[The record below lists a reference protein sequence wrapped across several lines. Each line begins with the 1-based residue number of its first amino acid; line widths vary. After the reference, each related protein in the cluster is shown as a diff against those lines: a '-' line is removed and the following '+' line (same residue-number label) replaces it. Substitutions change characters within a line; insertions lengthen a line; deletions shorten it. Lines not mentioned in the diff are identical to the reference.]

1 MFGGLTGLLLTLI
14 NIFIL
19 VLIVRAIFSWFPGML
34 YSQAG
39 RIIVMATEWYL
50 APIRRVIPPAGGLDI
65 SFLVGIVI
73 LYALAIFVGSGDIV
87 RALIAIVGYALIF
100 IIILLLV
107 RVFFG
112 FFRMDPWHPI
122 TEMVMQSTEPFARPF
137 RGWFPRR
144 PGQFDWAPVAAVV
157 VVLAAYVIVS
167 NLGRLVLGWGR
178 RLGPGAGGGWCVRR
192 AGG

>member
-1 MFGGLTGLLLTLI
+1 MFGGFTGLLLTLI

-34 YSQAG
+34 YTPAG

-73 LYALAIFVGSGDIV
+73 LYALAIFVGSGNIV
-87 RALIAIVGYALIF
+87 RALVAIIGYALIF
-100 IIILLLV
+100 IVILLLV

-122 TEMVMQSTEPFARPF
+122 TQMVMQSTEPFARPF

-144 PGQFDWAPVAAVV
+144 QGQFDWAPVAAFV
-157 VVLAAYVIVS
+157 VVLVAYVLVANFS
-167 NLGRLVLGWGR
+167 RLVLG
-178 RLGPGAGGGWCVRR
+178 
-192 AGG
+192 

>member
-1 MFGGLTGLLLTLI
+1 MFGSVGGLLLTLI

-65 SFLVGIVI
+65 SFLVGIII
-73 LYALAIFVGSGDIV
+73 LYALAIFIGSGDIV
-87 RALIAIVGYALIF
+87 RALLAIVGYALIF

-122 TEMVMQSTEPFARPF
+122 TQMVMQSTEPFARPF

-144 PGQFDWAPVAAVV
+144 PGQFDWAPVAAFV
-157 VVLAAYVIVS
+157 VVLAVYVFVHSLPRLWIGYAGASPTRV
-167 NLGRLVLGWGR
+167 LGRRPAGR
-178 RLGPGAGGGWCVRR
+178 L
-192 AGG
+192 

>member
-1 MFGGLTGLLLTLI
+1 MFGSVGGLLLTLI

-65 SFLVGIVI
+65 SFLVGIII
-73 LYALAIFVGSGDIV
+73 LYALAIFIGSGDIV
-87 RALIAIVGYALIF
+87 RALFAIVGYALIF

-112 FFRMDPWHPI
+112 FFRMVPWHPI
-122 TEMVMQSTEPFARPF
+122 TLMELLSNEQFARPF

-144 PGQFDWAPVAAVV
+144 PGQFDWAPVAAFV
-157 VVLAAYVIVS
+157 VVLAAYVVVQ
-167 NLGRLVLGWGR
+167 NLPRFLG
-178 RLGPGAGGGWCVRR
+178 LG
-192 AGG
+192 